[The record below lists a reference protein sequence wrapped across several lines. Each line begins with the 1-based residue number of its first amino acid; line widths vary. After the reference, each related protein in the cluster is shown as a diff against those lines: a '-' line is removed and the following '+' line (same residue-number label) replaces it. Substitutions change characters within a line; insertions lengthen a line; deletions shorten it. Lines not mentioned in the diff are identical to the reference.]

1 MDADDTPE
9 REEQESTKRCSGC
22 GEEKSLSEFH
32 KDRCKK
38 DGHRGQCKVCRKACQ
53 ARYYAENS
61 EELRPTH
68 ARWYAENKDKMKA
81 YYAEWRRNNPE
92 KRRASEHRRR
102 ARKAN
107 AKGTFTADDW
117 KQRLAYHDY
126 KCIYCGVEKHDTKEK
141 YLTMEH
147 LIPLSRGG
155 TNWPSNLA
163 PSCMSCNCK
172 KHTKTH
178 FEFIEYLNDQEK
190 I

>member
-1 MDADDTPE
+1 MDADDSTE
-9 REEQESTKRCSGC
+9 RKEQESIKRCSGC
-22 GEEKSLSEFH
+22 GEEKRLSEFY

-38 DGHRGQCKVCRKACQ
+38 DGHRGQCKVCKNAYCAKYR
-53 ARYYAENS
+53 
-61 EELRPTH
+61 
-68 ARWYAENKDKMKA
+68 AENKE
-81 YYAEWRRNNPE
+81 YYAQRFAEWRRANPE
-92 KRRASEHRRR
+92 KVKAKRHRRR

-126 KCIYCGVEKHDTKEK
+126 RCIYCGVEKHETKEK

-163 PSCMSCNCK
+163 PSCKSCNCSK
-172 KHTKTH
+172 GTRTH
-178 FEFIEYLNDQEK
+178 FEFIEYLNDQKK